1 MITRGDGAPFVV
13 MLIEPLTAVPEVGVK
28 TALKFTLAP
37 AAIVVDVESPVWLMP
52 VPVTLI

>member
-1 MITRGDGAPFVV
+1 